1 MKKIMILMLSLAVLF
16 SFAACD
22 NSTPADTEDTPSGTP
37 VTVDA
42 TRYAAETVNGLL
54 FTGSEAKIDIPSII
68 EDATSVNTEVSG
80 QKVVITKKYPQGS
93 ALVGTVTLTLDGTYT
108 AAKDDKDATLAVTK
122 YTVAAEDLQIPAA
135 SSSVGGVGEVQ
146 NVTFSIDGI
155 VAGNLVYTFAKDG
168 SIKSTTGD
176 VEITEVYTTLPIQSA
191 SITMGIPVAKNS
203 NGYVYETQTISGEN
217 FVEALATVGNT
228 HSAIAFMKTTFDAY
242 WAQINGNDGN
252 IVSVIKTGITAT
264 SQDTAKTYA
273 EVTYAPGA
281 TAQEDGKYVQK
292 GNVEVVFHGVDF
304 AFGSAKLNGTFT
316 MNFATTRTGAT
327 EAAIVNSTDLVIT
340 GYTISAEDVK
350 LAGVSYPV
358 TISGDITGVATDAH
372 EITAKFTAEAGK
384 NELASFETGDFG
396 AVGSATVD
404 VNGVE
409 INL

>member
-42 TRYAAETVNGLL
+42 TKYAAETVNGLL

-68 EDATSVNTEVSG
+68 KDATSVNTEVSG

-135 SSSVGGVGEVQ
+135 SPVGGVSEVQ

-155 VAGNLVYTFAKDG
+155 VAGDLVYTFANVG
-168 SIKSTTGD
+168 SIKRTTGD
-176 VEITEVYTTLPIQSA
+176 VEIADVYTTLPIQSA

-217 FVEALATVGNT
+217 FVEALATVGDT

-242 WAQINGNDGN
+242 WA
-252 IVSVIKTGITAT
+252 
-264 SQDTAKTYA
+264 
-273 EVTYAPGA
+273 
-281 TAQEDGKYVQK
+281 
-292 GNVEVVFHGVDF
+292 
-304 AFGSAKLNGTFT
+304 
-316 MNFATTRTGAT
+316 
-327 EAAIVNSTDLVIT
+327 
-340 GYTISAEDVK
+340 
-350 LAGVSYPV
+350 
-358 TISGDITGVATDAH
+358 
-372 EITAKFTAEAGK
+372 
-384 NELASFETGDFG
+384 
-396 AVGSATVD
+396 
-404 VNGVE
+404 
-409 INL
+409 

>member
-42 TRYAAETVNGLL
+42 TKYAADTVNELL
-54 FTGSEAKIDIPSII
+54 FTVSEAKIDIPSII
-68 EDATSVNTEVSG
+68 KDATSVNTEVSG
-80 QKVVITKKYPQGS
+80 QKVVITEKYPQGS

-135 SSSVGGVGEVQ
+135 SVGGVSEVQ

-155 VAGNLVYTFAKDG
+155 VAGDLVYTFAKDG

-176 VEITEVYTTLPIQSA
+176 VELTEVYTTLPIQSA

-217 FVEALATVGNT
+217 FVEALATVGKA

-273 EVTYAPGA
+273 EVTYTPGA

-304 AFGSAKLNGTFT
+304 AFGTAKLNGTFT
-316 MNFATTRTGAT
+316 MNFATTRTGET
-327 EAAIVNSTDLVIT
+327 EAAIVNATDLVIT

-350 LAGVSYPV
+350 LTGVSYPV

-384 NELASFETGDFG
+384 NELASFEAGDFG